1 MELYRDEF
9 GVIRRDEAGH
19 VLELEW
25 TEETAR
31 MTDEDFKAWLVR
43 LAETG
48 EGHPAHFM
56 IVDTRL
62 FRYRPGAD
70 FAEWRDQNIIPRYNR
85 AGVTKFAFLTP
96 PGMGAAS
103 EPAPEGPAQFP
114 TGYFDSR
121 ERIDAW
127 LSP

>member
-1 MELYRDEF
+1 MFWRQ
-9 GVIRRDEAGH
+9 VPPPTRR
-19 VLELEW
+19 
-25 TEETAR
+25 
-31 MTDEDFKAWLVR
+31 R
-43 LAETG
+43 LASQLQWR
-48 EGHPAHFM
+48 FM

-62 FRYRPGAD
+62 FRYRPSAD

-85 AGVTKFAFLTP
+85 AGVRKFAFLTP
-96 PGMGAAS
+96 PGVGAAS